1 MTTVS
6 QMMMKIE
13 QLGNVLVADVLDVK
27 VMLRASQNGI
37 ETTVMKGNDV
47 VSINEIPAWRDEL
60 LETAHEEILSAILN
74 EVFADM
80 DEVDDLLEALEGE
93 LSEYLQ
99 RLSQDGA
106 GSSKVNLHQKGSS
119 KQLH

>member
-13 QLGNVLVADVLDVK
+13 QFGNVLVTDVLDVK
-27 VMLRASQNGI
+27 VMLRASQSGI

-47 VSINEIPAWRDEL
+47 VSIKETPAWRDEL
-60 LETAHEEILSAILN
+60 LETAHEAILEDVLN
-74 EVFADM
+74 TVFDDIEEGT
-80 DEVDDLLEALEGE
+80 DEILEALEGE

-99 RLSQDGA
+99 KLVQDGA
-106 GSSKVNLHQKGSS
+106 NSQ

>member
-1 MTTVS
+1 
-6 QMMMKIE
+6 MMMKIE
-13 QLGNVLVADVLDVK
+13 QFGNVLVTDVLDVK
-27 VMLRASQNGI
+27 VMLRASQSGI

-47 VSINEIPAWRDEL
+47 VSIKETPAWRDEL
-60 LETAHEEILSAILN
+60 LEKAHEEILSAILN

-99 RLSQDGA
+99 RLAQDGA
-106 GSSKVNLHQKGSS
+106 GSN